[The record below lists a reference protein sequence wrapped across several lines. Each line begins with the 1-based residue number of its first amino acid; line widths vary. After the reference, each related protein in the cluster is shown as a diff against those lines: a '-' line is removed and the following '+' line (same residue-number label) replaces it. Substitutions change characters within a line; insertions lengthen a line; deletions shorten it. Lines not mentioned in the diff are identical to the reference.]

1 MLEERFPGL
10 AGAVSSSFSS
20 LVYVSPLIISLLIVL
35 RFGLRE
41 GNRKAGGN
49 GRRQAMGACTDCEVE
64 HPA

>member
-41 GNRKAGGN
+41 GNKEGVTGE
-49 GRRQAMGACTDCEVE
+49 GRLWVLVLTAR
-64 HPA
+64 